1 MKAVMALLLLAGTA
15 VAQTADMTGDWM
27 EPTGSVV
34 RIDHCGSQLCMWV
47 VTISNK
53 APSNLDVY
61 NPDPARRSRP
71 LCGLQIGSGFALRSP
86 GNARDGT
93 VYDPKSGRTYHGQIK
108 LEGDQLYLRG
118 YVGIPLFGETQ
129 TWTRPHS
136 PVSPCKS
143 EERH

>member
-1 MKAVMALLLLAGTA
+1 MRAVMALLLLAGTA
-15 VAQTADMTGDWM
+15 VAQTADMTGEWM

-71 LCGLQIGSGFALRSP
+71 LCGLQIGSGFSLRSP

-93 VYDPKSGRTYHGQIK
+93 VYDPKSSSRVTSSTCAVMLAFRCLAK
-108 LEGDQLYLRG
+108 LRRG
-118 YVGIPLFGETQ
+118 PVR
-129 TWTRPHS
+129 TRP
-136 PVSPCKS
+136 
-143 EERH
+143 